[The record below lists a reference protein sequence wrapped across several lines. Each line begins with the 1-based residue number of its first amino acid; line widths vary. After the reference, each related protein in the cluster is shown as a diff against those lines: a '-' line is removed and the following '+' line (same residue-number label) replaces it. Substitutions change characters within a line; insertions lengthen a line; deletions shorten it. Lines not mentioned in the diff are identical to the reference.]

1 MIKEVRNRSTGQLL
15 TIDQFKAIHSN
26 VSFPEEISND
36 ILDIYGYDV
45 IHMGQQAIVTPPY
58 GISTRAGIEEINGE
72 WFTRFV
78 EGPIF
83 EDTEDEDGNIIT
95 AEEQEIEYRN
105 NIDDAAAERIRSK
118 RNKELSNTDWT
129 QLADSSANQNDW
141 IQYRQEL
148 RDITNQEGFPHTV
161 TWPTAPS
168 NTEEPSE

>member
-15 TIDQFKAIHSN
+15 TIDQFKALHSN

-36 ILDIYGYDV
+36 IVYELGYDV
-45 IHMGQQAIVTPPY
+45 ILMGEPAVVTPPY
-58 GISTRAGIEEINGE
+58 GINTLAGIEEINGE

-83 EDTEDEDGNIIT
+83 EDTKDEDGNITT
-95 AEEQEIEYRN
+95 AEEHEKEYRK
-105 NIDDAAAERIRSK
+105 NIDDNAAARIRSK

-148 RDITNQEGFPHTV
+148 RDITNQEGFPHAV

-168 NTEEPSE
+168 DTEQPSE